1 VQHIE
6 SLVDPV
12 ERIVGRV
19 PAALV
24 PDRFLDAGH
33 QIELVDI
40 TPEAIRRRVAHGNVF
55 TADHIDPAGADLFNS
70 DAFARLRALLL
81 YWMADRLDVSRTNE
95 APEAHEHVV
104 VAVTGAP
111 GCDAVIRR
119 AVRLAQRSRAR
130 VLGVHVG
137 GAEGDAG
144 LVRARALLAD
154 LGATFHR
161 IEGDDVAAALVAFA
175 EAEGATQLVLG
186 TSGARGASA
195 RGPRSRGSIVD
206 RVLRS
211 AGHIDVHVVSLGPD
225 VTTSNPIHWTWAP
238 AVLSRRRRL
247 LALVGG
253 AVGMTVLTALLVE
266 LRDVVSVSTGLALY
280 LLAVVSITAVGGRLP
295 GVLTAIA
302 APLLANWFLVPPY
315 HTLRVNDT
323 EDALELVVFVSVAVI
338 VSAFVSVSSR
348 RAIEAESARREAAT
362 LAALAG
368 SGGPDALQ
376 SITEQLRQAFALDGV
391 AVIATT
397 GEGREVVA
405 SSGAIPHDGPHDGPR
420 DGTDAAFHEP
430 LGPDVVLVGSGRALS
445 GDDHRVLRAFVLQL
459 ARAVE
464 QHRLAELAAE
474 ADALGRADELRT
486 AILRAVSH
494 DLRSPLASIKASA
507 SSLRQADVHWPDE
520 VREEFLASIE
530 DETDRLTEIVTNLL
544 DMSRLQAGVVRPV
557 VRPVALEEV
566 VPAAL
571 HSLGGRADGVEL
583 LLPAGTAD
591 VAADPALLERVVA
604 NLIANAVAWS
614 PPQTHVR
621 VLAHQREHD
630 VQLHVIDHGPG
641 IRPKERATVLQPFH
655 RLSDSPRQGGVG
667 LGLAIADG
675 LTTAMG
681 GHLELRD
688 TPRGGLTA
696 VVTLPIASGTA
707 G

>member
-1 VQHIE
+1 
-6 SLVDPV
+6 
-12 ERIVGRV
+12 
-19 PAALV
+19 
-24 PDRFLDAGH
+24 
-33 QIELVDI
+33 
-40 TPEAIRRRVAHGNVF
+40 
-55 TADHIDPAGADLFNS
+55 
-70 DAFARLRALLL
+70 
-81 YWMADRLDVSRTNE
+81 
-95 APEAHEHVV
+95 
-104 VAVTGAP
+104 
-111 GCDAVIRR
+111 
-119 AVRLAQRSRAR
+119 
-130 VLGVHVG
+130 
-137 GAEGDAG
+137 
-144 LVRARALLAD
+144 
-154 LGATFHR
+154 
-161 IEGDDVAAALVAFA
+161 
-175 EAEGATQLVLG
+175 
-186 TSGARGASA
+186 
-195 RGPRSRGSIVD
+195 
-206 RVLRS
+206 VLRI
-211 AGHIDVHVVSLGPD
+211 AGHIDVHVVSLEPD
-225 VTTSNPIHWTWAP
+225 VTTPNPIHWTWAP

-266 LRDVVSVSTGLALY
+266 LRDVMSVSTVLALY

-295 GVLTAIA
+295 GVLAAIA

-348 RAIEAESARREAAT
+348 RAREAESARREAAT
-362 LAALAG
+362 LATLAG

-376 SITEQLRQAFALDGV
+376 SITEQLRQAFALDSV

-397 GEGREVVA
+397 DDGREVVA
-405 SSGAIPHDGPHDGPR
+405 SSGAIPHDGPHDGA
-420 DGTDAAFHEP
+420 DAAFHEP
-430 LGPDVVLVGSGRALS
+430 LGSDVVLVGSGRALS
-445 GDDHRVLRAFVLQL
+445 GDDRRVLRAFVLQL

-507 SSLRQADVHWPDE
+507 SSLRQADVDWPDE
-520 VREEFLASIE
+520 AREEFLGSIE

-566 VPAAL
+566 LPAAL

-591 VAADPALLERVVA
+591 VTADPALLERVVA
-604 NLIANAVAWS
+604 NLIANAVVWS

-621 VLAHQREHD
+621 VLAHQRAHD

-655 RLSDSPRQGGVG
+655 RLSDSPRHGGVG

-688 TPRGGLTA
+688 TPGGGLTA
-696 VVTLPIASGTA
+696 VVTLPIAGGTP